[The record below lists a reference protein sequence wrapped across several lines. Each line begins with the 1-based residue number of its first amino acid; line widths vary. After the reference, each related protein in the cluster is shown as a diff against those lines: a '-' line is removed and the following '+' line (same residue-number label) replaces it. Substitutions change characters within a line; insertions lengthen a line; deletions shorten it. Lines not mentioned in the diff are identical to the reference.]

1 MKDHDAA
8 VAVEDA
14 ERPGR
19 QRDPAGPRL
28 QRAHAELVHDEVGDI
43 AHMVWMVD
51 VGIGI
56 AGRARI
62 EMASRRGVGGSIVN
76 LGILMDVQAMLAGCE
91 LTGRTGDDCLDVD
104 SRLREVSGTLHEG
117 DFTLDA

>member
-1 MKDHDAA
+1 MKDHDTA
-8 VAVEDA
+8 VAVEHA
-14 ERPGR
+14 ERSGR

-28 QRAHAELVHDEVGDI
+28 HRAHAELVHDEVGDV
-43 AHMVWMVD
+43 AHMEWMID

-62 EMASRRGVGGSIVN
+62 EMASRRGVGGSTST
-76 LGILMDVQAMLAGCE
+76 LGILMDVQAMLAGFE
-91 LTGRTGDDCLDVD
+91 LTGRTGDGCLDVD
-104 SRLREVSGTLHEG
+104 SRLREVSGKLHEG